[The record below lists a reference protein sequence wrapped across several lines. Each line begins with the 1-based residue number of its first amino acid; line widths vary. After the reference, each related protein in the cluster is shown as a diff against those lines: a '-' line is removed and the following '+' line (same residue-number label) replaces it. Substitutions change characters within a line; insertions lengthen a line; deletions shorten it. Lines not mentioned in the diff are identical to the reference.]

1 MLAIKML
8 LRGWRGGQLG
18 LIFWSLVLA
27 VAVVTSVALL
37 AERVERALVNQSSA
51 FLAADLAVSSSV
63 PANSEWLERAAVD
76 GIRTARTAS
85 FASMTY
91 AGEQMHLASVKA
103 VESTYPLRGVVKRS
117 QIPFATDASVIESV
131 MAAPQLGE
139 LWVDSRLLPL
149 LNIELGDS
157 IDVGDGTF
165 TVSQILIEEPDGG
178 SSFSM
183 YGARILMNWQD
194 LPVAAVIQPGSR
206 VSYRFLMAASDTD
219 DGSQFARFSEWLGD
233 ELTVHDRII
242 TPDEAQANIAKT
254 MDKGRRFLLLAGSI
268 GVVLAGIALALAS
281 HHFANGQLLQVALYK
296 SWGVSAR
303 RVRQLYL
310 QQILALG
317 AVGSVAGLIIGWGFH
332 QLLLS
337 AVRDWLPLDLPM
349 AGARPWITGFAT
361 GLLCLI
367 GFTLPALWHLP
378 AQSPLAVLRRDI
390 QVASLN
396 SAVRGALGVITIAVL
411 LFWYSNN
418 AYLTLAIL
426 LGFAVTGGAS
436 IIFGLLLLRLGKT
449 YGQKMGSIWRLA
461 LANLWRRKKPSLI
474 QMAGFSGAIALLM
487 IMTVVRT
494 SLIDE
499 WRWQLADD
507 APNHFLVNVASYELD
522 GVKTLIQRRELNTA
536 GWYSMVR
543 GRLTHINDALPNED
557 LKRSHE
563 SLNRELNL
571 SWTSALPEG
580 NKIIQG
586 QWWDSAALEGPVAES
601 VGLAPV
607 SIEEDIARELG
618 LTLGDQLRFSVG
630 GLVFDAVITST
641 RSLNWDNMTPN
652 FYFLFPEGYLEE
664 YPRTYMT
671 SLYVPSDKKLMVNE
685 LLRKYPTVQ
694 VIELDKII
702 DRIRSIVTQIT
713 RGLEMMTLLILG
725 CGVLVMFAAVSL
737 SMSERLQESAILRTL
752 GSSKRLILGVQWV
765 EFSTLGLAAGLL
777 AALGAEFAIAMLQ
790 HFMFDQAF
798 TWHPW
803 LWFVGPSAGALLVGV
818 LGVAYSRKA
827 VTQPPLQVLNSL

>member
-1 MLAIKML
+1 
-8 LRGWRGGQLG
+8 
-18 LIFWSLVLA
+18 
-27 VAVVTSVALL
+27 
-37 AERVERALVNQSSA
+37 
-51 FLAADLAVSSSV
+51 
-63 PANSEWLERAAVD
+63 
-76 GIRTARTAS
+76 
-85 FASMTY
+85 MTY

-131 MAAPQLGE
+131 MAAQQPGE

-268 GVVLAGIALALAS
+268 GVVLAGIALAFAS

-494 SLIDE
+494 SLID
-499 WRWQLADD
+499 
-507 APNHFLVNVASYELD
+507 
-522 GVKTLIQRRELNTA
+522 
-536 GWYSMVR
+536 
-543 GRLTHINDALPNED
+543 
-557 LKRSHE
+557 
-563 SLNRELNL
+563 
-571 SWTSALPEG
+571 
-580 NKIIQG
+580 
-586 QWWDSAALEGPVAES
+586 
-601 VGLAPV
+601 
-607 SIEEDIARELG
+607 
-618 LTLGDQLRFSVG
+618 
-630 GLVFDAVITST
+630 
-641 RSLNWDNMTPN
+641 
-652 FYFLFPEGYLEE
+652 
-664 YPRTYMT
+664 
-671 SLYVPSDKKLMVNE
+671 
-685 LLRKYPTVQ
+685 
-694 VIELDKII
+694 
-702 DRIRSIVTQIT
+702 
-713 RGLEMMTLLILG
+713 
-725 CGVLVMFAAVSL
+725 
-737 SMSERLQESAILRTL
+737 
-752 GSSKRLILGVQWV
+752 
-765 EFSTLGLAAGLL
+765 
-777 AALGAEFAIAMLQ
+777 
-790 HFMFDQAF
+790 
-798 TWHPW
+798 
-803 LWFVGPSAGALLVGV
+803 
-818 LGVAYSRKA
+818 
-827 VTQPPLQVLNSL
+827 